1 MAAQPQPH
9 FTVAEY
15 LAQENESTFKHE
27 YFQGRVYA
35 MSGASP
41 AHSVISTNLA
51 ALFVAQLRGSSC
63 TTFSNDTRITVPA
76 NGLYT
81 YPDLS
86 IVCGKPIFDEQDP
99 YALVNPTVIIE
110 ILSNS
115 TEAYDRGSKF
125 QLYRGL
131 PSLQE
136 YVLIAQNQPRIER
149 FLRPDWALTDCAGL
163 DSSLTLVSLPCTLK
177 LAEVYERITFTTP
190 PELR

>member
-1 MAAQPQPH
+1 MSSKLTPVTARTSVAANCPHLWPLSHPPLAPLPPGEGNPTTIILSRRKMMGAQPQPH

-63 TTFSNDTRITVPA
+63 TTFSNDTRITVPS

-86 IVCGKPIFDEQDP
+86 IVCGKPIFDEQGKT
-99 YALVNPTVIIE
+99 PTHWSIRPSLLKSSPIPPRLM
-110 ILSNS
+110 IGDQSSNS
-115 TEAYDRGSKF
+115 TGDC
-125 QLYRGL
+125 
-131 PSLQE
+131 P
-136 YVLIAQNQPRIER
+136 P
-149 FLRPDWALTDCAGL
+149 LRST
-163 DSSLTLVSLPCTLK
+163 S
-177 LAEVYERITFTTP
+177 
-190 PELR
+190 